1 MTNPE
6 QIPCSVQWCAMLARH
21 GEEHCAV
28 HARMGPDCRPDPPD
42 EQEREPAPQPPPP
55 LKKGPDREP
64 GGIDASEWF
73 GGRR

>member
-6 QIPCSVQWCAMLARH
+6 QIPCSVPWCCALAV
-21 GEEHCAV
+21 GGGHCAV
-28 HARMGPDCRPDPPD
+28 HAKMGPDYRPDPPD
-42 EQEREPAPQPPPP
+42 EPEREPSPQPPS

-73 GGRR
+73 GDGDG